1 MAFYFT
7 NKELAR
13 LLRSVAAAY
22 AVRGENQ
29 FRLIAYQRAADSI
42 EHAASEVKDLW
53 DDGKLGELA
62 GIGPSIA
69 GHLDELFRKGKV
81 KHFEEVMADLPP
93 AMFELLEIPG
103 IGPKTAYQLTK
114 SLKIFNKDKAL
125 AQLEKAAKEGK
136 IRLIEGFGEKSE
148 KDILTGIQ
156 EFKRGQIKEERM
168 LLPYADALAGE
179 MINYLKAC
187 PAVIR
192 ADPLGSLRRMVSTI
206 GDVDIAVAANEPE
219 KVLDYFSRYPET
231 KRVLGRGEKALC
243 RIILKSGR
251 RIDLRLQE
259 PESYGAMLQY
269 FTGSKHHN
277 IALREFAL
285 KKGFSLSEYGIKK
298 GRDTEIQRRKDVK
311 RLTEFESEEGFY
323 NFLGLD
329 WIPPEIREDSGEI
342 EMAQKHSLPKLV
354 TLSQI
359 KGDLHIHSDFAIET
373 SHDEGADSFTN
384 LLETAGKLGYQYLGF
399 AEHNPST
406 SRHSSEEI
414 IAILEGKKT
423 IIEQLNY
430 SPKQNLFVKAIN
442 GLEIDIKPNGS
453 LAIPERAL
461 ELLDYA
467 IASIHS
473 NFRMSREEMTK
484 RVISGLSNP
493 RVKIFGHPTGRKLGK
508 REGYELNW
516 EKIFE
521 FCREKD
527 IWLEVSAWPDRLDL
541 PDTLVREAI
550 KRGVKLIIGSDAH
563 AASHLSLMKYGVS
576 VARRGWAEERDIVN
590 TWEYDRIVKEL
601 LSKERG

>member
-7 NKELAR
+7 NRELAR
-13 LLRSVAAAY
+13 LLRAVAAAY
-22 AVRGENQ
+22 TVRGENQ
-29 FRLIAYQRAADSI
+29 FRLAAYQRAADSV

-69 GHLDELFRKGKV
+69 GHLDELFKNGKV
-81 KHFEEVMADLPP
+81 KHFEEVMAGLPP

-114 SLKIFNKDKAL
+114 KLKIFNKNNAL

-136 IRLIEGFGEKSE
+136 IRLITGFGEKSE
-148 KDILTGIQ
+148 KDILTGIE

-206 GDVDIAVAANEPE
+206 GDVDIAVATNEPE
-219 KVLDYFSRYPET
+219 KVLDHFSRYPGT
-231 KRVLGRGEKALC
+231 KKALG

-251 RIDLRLQE
+251 QVDLRLQNL
-259 PESYGAMLQY
+259 ESYGAMLQY

-285 KKGFSLSEYGIKK
+285 KKGFSLSEYGIKTK
-298 GRDTEIQRRKDVK
+298 GDTKILRYKDK
-311 RLTEFESEEGFY
+311 KILEFETEEAFY

-373 SHDEGADSFTN
+373 SHDEGADFFTN
-384 LLETAGKLGYQYLGF
+384 LLETAANLGYQYLGF

-406 SRHSSEEI
+406 SRHSQEEI
-414 IAILEGKKT
+414 IAILKRKKA

-430 SPKQNLFVKAIN
+430 SSKQNLFVRAIN

-453 LAIPERAL
+453 LAIPEEAL

-467 IASIHS
+467 IVSIHS
-473 NFRMSREEMTK
+473 NFRMGREEMTK
-484 RVISGLSNP
+484 RVIAGLSYP

-527 IWLEVSAWPDRLDL
+527 IWLEISAWPDRLDL
-541 PDTLVREAI
+541 PDTLVHEAI
-550 KRGVKLIIGSDAH
+550 RGGVKLIIGSDAH
-563 AASHLSLMKYGVS
+563 AANHLSLMKYGVS
-576 VARRGWAEERDIVN
+576 VARRGWAQGKDIVN
-590 TWEYDRIVKEL
+590 TWEYAKIAKEL
-601 LSKERG
+601 ISRERG